1 MTRCGKSGTSGTIE
15 TAGTVGTCL
24 KITLNVEPLNFEL
37 PLGFDRRNAINL
49 FSGTTEEKL
58 ETLLRLP
65 TEGINENIS
74 V

>member
-1 MTRCGKSGTSGTIE
+1 MSDF
-15 TAGTVGTCL
+15 VD
-24 KITLNVEPLNFEL
+24 
-37 PLGFDRRNAINL
+37 GFDRRNAINL

-58 ETLLRLP
+58 QTLLRLP